1 MLGDLMWLNKS
12 LFIFFIVLF
21 LPLIISNS
29 CNNNNQKIEQFKP
42 TWNSLGQH
50 TIPEWFKDAK
60 FGIYTHWG
68 GYSVPAKGPNG
79 SWYPHNMYKKDTEQ
93 YQYHIENYGD
103 PSEFGYKDIIDLFKA
118 EKFDA
123 EEWAELFKKSGAK
136 FAGPVA
142 EHHDGFSMWKSNL
155 TTWDSFEKGPKRD
168 VVGELEKAIKK
179 RGMKFITT
187 FHHATHWAYYPH
199 WIKEFDTSNPKYS
212 DLYGPMHD
220 QDKEWPEWYKIEP
233 DDIAFM
239 SEKPSKEFLNLWFN
253 KLKEV
258 IDNYQ
263 PDLIWF
269 DGSLDRITETYNKKF
284 FAYYFNHAAKH
295 GKEVEVLFK
304 GWDVPPNVAVND
316 LELGRESEITRH
328 IWITDTSVDDMGA
341 WSYAKEAGYKS
352 VNTLVDNLVDRV
364 SKNGLL
370 LLNVGPKA
378 DGTIPEIAKERLLG
392 IGKWLEVN
400 GEAIYGTR
408 AWILYGEGPSDMDEG
423 GAYSEFEGGTETFYG
438 SKDIRFTVKDNKLYA
453 TFLDWP
459 GEKAKIYSLRRF
471 EEELSIHW
479 EADEIKRISML
490 GYEDELDWKI
500 SDDALVIETPE
511 QKPCEHA
518 FVFKIERNSEPE
530 Y

>member
-1 MLGDLMWLNKS
+1 MESIRNLLCCSFGL
-12 LFIFFIVLF
+12 LF
-21 LPLIISNS
+21 LLSVISCTEKRNEEV
-29 CNNNNQKIEQFKP
+29 QVYEP
-42 TWNSLGQH
+42 TWNSLGRH
-50 TIPEWFKDAK
+50 AIPEWFKDAK

-79 SWYPHNMYKKDTEQ
+79 SWYPHNMYKKGTEQ
-93 YQYHIENYGD
+93 YEYHVANYGD
-103 PSEFGYKDIIDLFKA
+103 PSEFGYKDIIGLFKA

-123 EEWAELFKKSGAK
+123 DEWAELFKKSGAR

-142 EHHDGFSMWKSNL
+142 EHHDGFSMWNSKL
-155 TTWDSFEKGPKRD
+155 TTWDAFDKGPKRD

-179 RGMKFITT
+179 RGMKYITT
-187 FHHATHWAYYPH
+187 FHHATHWAYYAH
-199 WIKEFDTSNPKYS
+199 WIKEFDCSNPEYS

-220 QDKEWPEWYKIEP
+220 QDADWPEWYNISP
-233 DDIAFM
+233 DDLAFM
-239 SEKPSKEFLNLWFN
+239 QEKPSKEFLDLWFN

-258 IDNYQ
+258 IDKHS

-269 DGSLDRITETYNKKF
+269 DGSLDRMHEMYEKRF
-284 FAYYFNHAAKH
+284 FAYCFNEAEKE

-304 GWDVPPNVAVND
+304 GWDVPPNVAIND
-316 LELGRESEITRH
+316 LELGREQDITRH

-341 WSYAKEAGYKS
+341 WSYANEAGYKS

-378 DGTIPEIAKERLLG
+378 DGTIPEVAKERLLG

-408 AWILYGEGPSDMDEG
+408 AWMIYGEGPSDFEEEG
-423 GAYSEFEGGTETFYG
+423 GAYTEFDDEDNSPYTGE
-438 SKDIRFTVKDNKLYA
+438 DIRFTVKDNTLYA
-453 TFLDWP
+453 IFLDWP
-459 GEKAKIYSLRRF
+459 GDEAEIYSLRRF

-479 EADEIKRISML
+479 EESDIKKISML
-490 GYEDELDWKI
+490 GVQGDLDWAI
-500 SDDALVIETPE
+500 TEDALVIKSP
-511 QKPCEHA
+511 KVRPCEHA
-518 FVFKIERNSEPE
+518 YVFKIEKTD
-530 Y
+530 